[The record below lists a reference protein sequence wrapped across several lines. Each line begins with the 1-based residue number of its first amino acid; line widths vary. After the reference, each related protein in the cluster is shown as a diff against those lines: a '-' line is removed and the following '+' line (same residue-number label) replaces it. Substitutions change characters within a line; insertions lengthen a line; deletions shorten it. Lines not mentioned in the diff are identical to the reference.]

1 MFYKDGHMAK
11 SEKYKVKMG
20 KYMILMK
27 MEFAVITLIQQKMN
41 GIER

>member
-1 MFYKDGHMAK
+1 MFIKMVIWQSLK
-11 SEKYKVKMG
+11 KYKVKMG

-27 MEFAVITLIQQKMN
+27 MEFAVITLIQHKIN